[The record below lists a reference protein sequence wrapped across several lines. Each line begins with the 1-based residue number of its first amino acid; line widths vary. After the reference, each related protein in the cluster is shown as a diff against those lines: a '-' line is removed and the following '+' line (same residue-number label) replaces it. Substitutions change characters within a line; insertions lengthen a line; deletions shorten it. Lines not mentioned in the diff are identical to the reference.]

1 MPRLSSEKINEIRQS
16 VDIVDVIGNYLSLEK
31 KGRNYVAICPFHD
44 DTDPSLTISPEK
56 QIYMCFV
63 CHHGGNVFRFLQDYL
78 KISFMEAVKIVADM
92 GHVDLGDYTFSQEH
106 HHVDQET
113 ESLYQMYDE
122 ANRIYRHFLGTKPAI
137 MAKDY
142 LHEMGRQRDREKS
155 LDALTQQELDKL
167 STVDQYPS
175 DSYIFSSHGYDLLI
189 NNELVAEAFASL
201 PEQEQSIL
209 ILHCVLD
216 MADGEIGS
224 LMGMSRSAVQRHR
237 TSTLKQLR
245 VKLMALM
252 PGGR

>member
-1 MPRLSSEKINEIRQS
+1 METIPRNDFSRQHRFDAFCKAVLRNE
-16 VDIVDVIGNYLSLEK
+16 
-31 KGRNYVAICPFHD
+31 
-44 DTDPSLTISPEK
+44 
-56 QIYMCFV
+56 
-63 CHHGGNVFRFLQDYL
+63 
-78 KISFMEAVKIVADM
+78 
-92 GHVDLGDYTFSQEH
+92 
-106 HHVDQET
+106 
-113 ESLYQMYDE
+113 
-122 ANRIYRHFLGTKPAI
+122 
-137 MAKDY
+137 AKDY
-142 LHEMGRQRDREKS
+142 LRELGRQRDRDKS
-155 LDALTQQELDKL
+155 LEALTQQELNKL

-209 ILHCVLD
+209 ILHCVLE

-245 VKLMALM
+245 MKLMALM